1 MTVTMKTADS
11 VLKTAYLDVVSEY
24 LDYNANAFLS
34 KINKTTDNVW
44 GKEIKKLVKT
54 GINGGVSAGS
64 EDGDLPTSY
73 ANTYQ
78 EFVINLKNLYG
89 TIELTDKAIRAS
101 ENKSGAFTNLLNEE
115 VNSLMH
121 SANINFSRMLFG
133 DGSGVLGNVSNGS
146 YNGFTTENPQ
156 NFVEG
161 MPIQFRDL
169 CGELLLDGKVYRVQ
183 AVDIPAK
190 KVYIYGSLDWGF
202 LSDYDVYAFVNNG
215 YNSELTG
222 LMALFDHR
230 VSTVYGVGKDTFK
243 NLFPRIKEYAGE
255 ITENMIQAQI
265 DDVEDRCGGK
275 INFILCSSGVKRALI
290 NHLST
295 YKRNVETM
303 EIAGG
308 HKTVSFNGIP
318 VVSDRFC
325 PKGWMFLLNTDD
337 FAIHQLCDWEWI
349 EGEDGR
355 ILRQLEN
362 KPVYRATLVKYA
374 ELLCSRPWAQT
385 AISGITEA

>member
-1 MTVTMKTADS
+1 MTVTMKTADK

-24 LDYNANAFLS
+24 LDYNANPFLG
-34 KINKTTDNVW
+34 KIKKTTDNVW

-54 GINGGVSAGS
+54 GVNGGVSAGS
-64 EDGDLPTSY
+64 EDGDLPEAY
-73 ANTYQ
+73 ANNYY
-78 EFVINLKNLYG
+78 EFVISLKNLYG
-89 TIELTDKAIRAS
+89 TIELSDKAIRAS

-115 VNSLMH
+115 INSLMH

-133 DGSGVLGNVSNGS
+133 DGTGKLGSVTDGLINSFV
-146 YNGFTTENPQ
+146 TDNPQ
-156 NFVEG
+156 NFIEG
-161 MPIQFRDL
+161 MPIQFRNDN
-169 CGELLLDGKVYRVQ
+169 GELMLDGKVYRVQ
-183 AVDIPAK
+183 SVDIRNNKINLYGVPAWDNIMGNAFAYTNN
-190 KVYIYGSLDWGF
+190 VY
-202 LSDYDVYAFVNNG
+202 NN
-215 YNSELTG
+215 ELTG
-222 LMALFDHR
+222 LMSIFGKE
-230 VSTVYGVGKDTFK
+230 VSSVYGINKDFEHV
-243 NLFPRIKEYAGE
+243 FPRVKTDAGK

-265 DDVEDRCGGK
+265 DEVEERSGGK

-290 NHLST
+290 DHLST

-303 EIAGG
+303 ELAGG

-337 FAIHQLCDWEWI
+337 FAVHQLCDWEWI

-355 ILRQLEN
+355 ILRQLDN

-374 ELLCSRPWAQT
+374 ELLCSRPWAQS
-385 AISGITEA
+385 AISGIDEA

>member
-1 MTVTMKTADS
+1 MKTADK

-24 LDYNANAFLS
+24 LDYNANAFLA
-34 KINKTTDNVW
+34 KIKKTTDNVW

-54 GINGGVSAGS
+54 GVNGGISAGT
-64 EDGDLPTSY
+64 EDGELPESY
-73 ANTYQ
+73 ANIYQ
-78 EFVINLKNLYG
+78 EFVIGLKNLYG
-89 TIELTDKAIRAS
+89 TIEISDKAIRAS

-115 VNSLMH
+115 INSLMH
-121 SANINFSRMLFG
+121 SANINFSRMIFG
-133 DGSGVLGNVSNGS
+133 DGTGYLGTVENGS
-146 YNGFTTENPQ
+146 VNSFTTDRPQ
-156 NFVEG
+156 NFIEG
-161 MPIQFRDL
+161 MPIQLRDIN
-169 CGELLLDGKVYRVQ
+169 GSLLLDGKVMRVQ
-183 AVDIPAK
+183 AVDIPNN
-190 KVYIYGSLDWGF
+190 KVYVYSVQPWSNIE
-202 LSDYDVYAFVNNG
+202 DVAYAYANNSF
-215 YNSELTG
+215 NSELTG
-222 LMALFDHR
+222 LMALFDSN
-230 VSTVYGVGKDTFK
+230 VYQVYGVNKETFK
-243 NLFPRIKEYAGE
+243 NLFPIIKKEAGE

-265 DDVEDRCGGK
+265 DEVEERSGGK

-290 NHLST
+290 EHLST

-337 FAIHQLCDWEWI
+337 FAMHQLCDWEWI

-374 ELLCSRPWAQT
+374 ELLCSRPWAQS

>member
-1 MTVTMKTADS
+1 MTVTMKTADK

-24 LDYNANAFLS
+24 LDYNANPFLG
-34 KINKTTDNVW
+34 KIKKTTDNVW

-64 EDGDLPTSY
+64 EDGDLPEAY
-73 ANTYQ
+73 ANNYY
-78 EFVINLKNLYG
+78 EFVIGLKNLYG
-89 TIELTDKAIRAS
+89 TIELSDKAIRAS

-115 VNSLMH
+115 INSLMH

-133 DGSGVLGNVSNGS
+133 DGTGKLGSATEYSLNS
-146 YNGFTTENPQ
+146 FTTDNPQ
-156 NFVEG
+156 NFIEG
-161 MPIQFRDL
+161 MPIQFRNDM
-169 CGELLLDGKVYRVQ
+169 GELVLDGKVYRVQ
-183 AVDIPAK
+183 SVDIRNNKINLYGIPAWDNIMGNAFAYTNN
-190 KVYIYGSLDWGF
+190 VY
-202 LSDYDVYAFVNNG
+202 NN
-215 YNSELTG
+215 ELTG
-222 LMALFDHR
+222 LMSIFGEEVR
-230 VSTVYGVGKDTFK
+230 SVYGINKDFEHV
-243 NLFPRIKEYAGE
+243 FPRVKTDAGK

-265 DDVEDRCGGK
+265 DEVEERSGGK

-290 NHLST
+290 DHLST

-303 EIAGG
+303 ELAGG

-337 FAIHQLCDWEWI
+337 FAVHQLCDWEWI

-355 ILRQLEN
+355 ILRQLDN

-374 ELLCSRPWAQT
+374 ELLCSRPWAQS
-385 AISGITEA
+385 AISGIEEA